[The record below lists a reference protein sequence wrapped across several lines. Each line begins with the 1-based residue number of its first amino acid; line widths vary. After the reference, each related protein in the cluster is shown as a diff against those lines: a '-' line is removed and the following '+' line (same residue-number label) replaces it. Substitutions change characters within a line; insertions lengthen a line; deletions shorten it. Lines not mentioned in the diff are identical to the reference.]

1 MNDPVNKPNHYRQ
14 GTIEVV
20 DAILGLKLPYL
31 EGNILKY
38 LARWKFKGKTL
49 ELKKQDLLKARYYLN
64 LLIANSDDELA
75 RNNNVPD

>member
-1 MNDPVNKPNHYRQ
+1 LNDPVNKPDHYRQ
-14 GTIEVV
+14 GKIEVV

-38 LARWKFKGKTL
+38 LARWRFKGKTV

-64 LLIANSDDELA
+64 LLIVNSDDELV
-75 RNNNVPD
+75 RDTDVPD